1 MTDQYQ
7 MPNVNMEFSEHIQ
20 LYSTMGLNRGGTFV
34 SSELCTVC
42 TVYIV
47 PTVYIVYT
55 VYIVP
60 TVYIVYT
67 VYIVPTVYIVH
78 TVYIVYCVFCVLV
91 YSVYTLFCVYCAYSL
106 YSVTHSEHL
115 VTDGVHK
122 QYFFENISL
131 Q

>member
-34 SSELCTVC
+34 SSELCTVG
-42 TVYIV
+42 
-47 PTVYIVYT
+47 T